1 MSEETDH
8 GVDSVV
14 VEDEH
19 RNGEGM
25 SLKDRNIGTLF

>member
-8 GVDSVV
+8 GVES

-19 RNGEGM
+19 RNDGGM
-25 SLKDRNIGTLF
+25 SLKDRNKEALI